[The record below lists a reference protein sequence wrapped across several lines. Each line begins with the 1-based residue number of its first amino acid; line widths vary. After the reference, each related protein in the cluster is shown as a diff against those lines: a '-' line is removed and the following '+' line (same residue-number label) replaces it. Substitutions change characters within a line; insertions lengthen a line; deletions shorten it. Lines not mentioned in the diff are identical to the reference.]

1 MDSGQLCKSPL
12 QLPADSG
19 VLDRQSA
26 SYMLYRFYIKSATF
40 IGCTNRSECQIST
53 VTDGIMNSSKQFIE
67 P

>member
-1 MDSGQLCKSPL
+1 
-12 QLPADSG
+12 
-19 VLDRQSA
+19 
-26 SYMLYRFYIKSATF
+26 MLYRFYIKSATF